1 MARDAYNGELSAV
14 KSEYKKQQN
23 DPKLKIKVK
32 CCSCDS
38 KINQFVLLRSG
49 KLSERK
55 FCSKCW
61 KVKNEKS
68 KTKQESSEDSESV
81 DETSALL
88 FVEALHQKK
97 SNTRACSFSN
107 KQQKTNPAVVG
118 DINTVNHKGS
128 TAVVLSHHI
137 SNQNRGRLQR
147 SAEKQPTLHLKISP
161 CATMYDDLNIPA
173 PNVQPSSMVSGY
185 ADTCAQSCLGG
196 MTVFY
201 KCGLKKKQL
210 IPVKYKMQVANRE
223 LLDIQGAVFLNLEV
237 CDQSTKAMVYVSP
250 DVQGLYV
257 SKQCLKELNV
267 VSKHFP
273 LPGEHSEV
281 STVHENSDGASF

>member
-161 CATMYDDLNIPA
+161 CATMYDDLNVPA
-173 PNVQPSSMVSGY
+173 PNVQTSIVCGY
-185 ADTCAQSCLGG
+185 ADTCAQSCL
-196 MTVFY
+196 F
-201 KCGLKKKQL
+201 KKET
-210 IPVKYKMQVANRE
+210 INT
-223 LLDIQGAVFLNLEV
+223 
-237 CDQSTKAMVYVSP
+237 C
-250 DVQGLYV
+250 
-257 SKQCLKELNV
+257 
-267 VSKHFP
+267 
-273 LPGEHSEV
+273 
-281 STVHENSDGASF
+281 